1 MIDLRPVARILG
13 LLTAAL
19 GVLMLLPAFVD
30 WTNGND
36 NAAVFLTSAV
46 LTGLAGGL
54 TALATGGQDMRG
66 LSTRQAFVLTVGTWA
81 VMPLFGALPLLLA
94 GLPGGWTHAFFEA
107 MSGVTTTGTTVYS
120 GLDDMAPGLLLWRSL
135 LQWLGGLG
143 IIVVALVFLPVM
155 KVGGMQYF
163 RTEAF
168 DTMGKVMPRAVD
180 ISKAL
185 LQTYLIL
192 TAVAAMVYMALG
204 MGGFDAVN
212 HAMTTIATGG
222 FSTSDESFA
231 KFGPAAQ
238 YAGGALMVLAGL
250 PFIRYVQLVNGGVR
264 PLWQDVQVRAFLR
277 WTVYAVGAVVAYRL
291 VRAEAPV
298 EVVLRESFF
307 NVVSLFTGTGYGT
320 ADVPSWG
327 DFPLLVVM
335 VVGFVG
341 ACTASTGCSLKVFR
355 YLVLLEAIK
364 TQLRRIHSPNRVIPV
379 RLGGRP
385 LGEDVINS
393 VIALFA
399 LFLFSFGVTAV
410 LLSLTGLEMRTAITA
425 AWTAICNVGPAYG
438 PEVGASGAV
447 DGFPTPAK
455 WIMIVAM
462 LLGRLELISV
472 LVLLL
477 PRFWRG

>member
-355 YLVLLEAIK
+355 YLVLFEALRVRVV
-364 TQLRRIHSPNRVIPV
+364 QLRHPSSVV
-379 RLGGRP
+379 LMRLGGKP
-385 LGEDVINS
+385 LDDEVVRS
-393 VIALFA
+393 VIV
-399 LFLFSFGVTAV
+399 LFSAFIAGYLALAV
-410 LLSLTGLEMRTAITA
+410 LLGLTGLEPRTALTA
-425 AWTAICNVGPAYG
+425 AWTAICNIGPAFG
-438 PEVGASGAV
+438 PEVGPTGAV
-447 DGFPTPAK
+447 DGFPEAAK
-455 WIMIVAM
+455 WLMIAGM
-462 LLGRLELISV
+462 FMGRLELMAV

-477 PRFWRG
+477 PRFWRD